1 MGILPQIVGAI
12 GFLIIFLGF
21 VLLIIISASRKK
33 QTQLAEAYQAQV
45 ATVRH
50 EVQEQTYQAI
60 AMELH
65 DNVGQLLS
73 SSKMMINAAILQAP
87 ETAASLDE
95 AQATLGKAIQEVRS
109 LSKMMNA
116 KWLEQFSL
124 KENLEQEIIRLQN
137 IIKVNTS
144 LDALAD
150 ISLHSDQQIIIF
162 RVMQEA
168 IQNILKHAAAS
179 TITIDCTEKT
189 SVLQIRIAD
198 NGKGMSIATK
208 SGTGSGLLHMRE
220 RIGLLKGSI
229 QWQNNV
235 PSGTIVEL
243 DIPLR

>member
-21 VLLIIISASRKK
+21 VLLLIISTSKKK
-33 QTQLAEAYQAQV
+33 QTELTQAYQTQV
-45 ATVRH
+45 ATIRH

-73 SSKMMINAAILQAP
+73 SSKMMINAAMLQAP
-87 ETAASLDE
+87 ATAASLEE

-124 KENLEQEIIRLQN
+124 QENLQQEISRLHNMLQ
-137 IIKVNTS
+137 VNAS
-144 LDALAD
+144 LEALTD
-150 ISLHSDQQIIIF
+150 ISLHNDQQLIIF
-162 RVMQEA
+162 RVVQEA
-168 IQNILKHAAAS
+168 IQNCLKHASAS
-179 TITIDCTEKT
+179 VINIDCL
-189 SVLQIRIAD
+189 VQNNRLRMRITD
-198 NGKGMSIATK
+198 NGKGMPSEAVSK
-208 SGTGSGLLHMRE
+208 AGSGLLHMQE
-220 RIGLLKGSI
+220 RIALLKGNI
-229 QWQNNV
+229 QWHKHV

>member
-1 MGILPQIVGAI
+1 MGFLPQIVGAI

-21 VLLIIISASRKK
+21 VLLLIISTSRKK
-33 QTQLAEAYQAQV
+33 QTLLEQAYQAQL
-45 ATVRH
+45 ATIRH

-73 SSKMMINAAILQAP
+73 SSKMMINAAMLQSP
-87 ETAASLDE
+87 ETAQSLDE

-124 KENLEQEIIRLQN
+124 RENLQQEISRLQH
-137 IIKVNTS
+137 VVAVQAD
-144 LDALAD
+144 LDALET
-150 ISLHSDQQIIIF
+150 ISLHNDQQLIIF
-162 RVMQEA
+162 RVAQEA
-168 IQNILKHAAAS
+168 MQNAMKHAAA
-179 TITIDCTEKT
+179 TVMTLECMEKT
-189 SVLQIRIAD
+189 GSLVIRIAD
-198 NGKGMSIATK
+198 NGKGMTDSVK

-220 RIGLLKGSI
+220 RIALLKGNI

>member
-21 VLLIIISASRKK
+21 VLLLIISTSRKK
-33 QTQLAEAYQAQV
+33 QTQLEQAYQTQLA
-45 ATVRH
+45 AIRH
-50 EVQEQTYQAI
+50 EVQEKTYQAI

-73 SSKMMINAAILQAP
+73 SSKMMINAAMLQSPDA
-87 ETAASLDE
+87 AASLDE
-95 AQATLGKAIQEVRS
+95 AQDTLGKAIQEVRS

-124 KENLEQEIIRLQN
+124 KENLQQEISRIRN
-137 IIKVNTS
+137 IVQVTAS
-144 LDALAD
+144 LDVLAD
-150 ISLHSDQQIIIF
+150 IQLQHDQQLIIF

-168 IQNILKHAAAS
+168 IQNSLKHAQAS
-179 TITIDCTEKT
+179 SINIECMEKT
-189 SVLQIRIAD
+189 GYLHISISD
-198 NGKGMSIATK
+198 NGKGISTQAVAN
-208 SGTGSGLLHMRE
+208 SGSGLLHMRE
-220 RIGLLKGSI
+220 RIALLKGNI
-229 QWQNNV
+229 QWKNHV